1 MGGYGCGCGSGC
13 AQVLSGGRSA
23 RPFVCMCRC
32 DAAPAELLCVCLIPL
47 QLPFLVPC
55 QRALDARFCP
65 LAVPCRT
72 ASPLQRPE
80 QDDWLH
86 QHKVGLCSS
95 GGQQRRHRFHGQRRE
110 LSGSAATG
118 GVVGVSLPRPP
129 PCSSSRSPPRCPF
142 PARRCCCSLIPC
154 VLHIPHLS
162 LPLAP
167 TGQRC
172 PNCTLCAAL
181 HQCAPCQVAGVC
193 YV

>member
-1 MGGYGCGCGSGC
+1 MAAGVAMIGCTQRQLCP
-13 AQVLSGGRSA
+13 LSACVG
-23 RPFVCMCRC
+23 
-32 DAAPAELLCVCLIPL
+32 LLCNASLAAMPRLVCLVPL
-47 QLPFLVPC
+47 RLHGRVPS
-55 QRALDARFCP
+55 QRAPKRSFA
-65 LAVPCRT
+65 LALYCL
-72 ASPLQRPE
+72 PLQRPE

-181 HQCAPCQVAGVC
+181 HQCAPCQLAGVC